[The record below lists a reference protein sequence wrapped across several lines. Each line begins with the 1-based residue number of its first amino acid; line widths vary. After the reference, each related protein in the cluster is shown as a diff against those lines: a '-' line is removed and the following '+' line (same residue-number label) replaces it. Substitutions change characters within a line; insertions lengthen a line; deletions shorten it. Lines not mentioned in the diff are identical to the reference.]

1 MSNVNRQILLR
12 ERPTG
17 AVADRHFELVET
29 PMPEIGDGEA
39 LVRTLY
45 LSIDPTIKGWIER
58 DTYLPAVPV
67 GDVVRSGGI
76 GEVVES
82 RSSAWQKGE
91 LVFGTVGWQE
101 YSVAG
106 PGAMAL
112 PVPKGIDPTDALS
125 IFGITGMTA
134 YFGMTDIG
142 QPKEG
147 ETVVVS
153 GAAGATGSVAGQIA
167 KNLGC
172 HVVGIAGT
180 EAKCAWL
187 TDELGFDA
195 AIDYK
200 REDVAARLRELCPK
214 GVDVF
219 FDNVGGPILDAV
231 LAQLRLRARVVVCGA
246 ISQYDDFDDV
256 YGPKNYIN
264 VISSRARMEGF
275 VILDYLDRFG
285 EGAAQLGQWLGE
297 GRLKYRKTVVEG
309 LENAPQALMRLFTG
323 DHDGKMMVKVA

>member
-1 MSNVNRQILLR
+1 MPSTNRQILLR

-17 AVADRHFELVET
+17 AVADHHFERVET
-29 PMPEIGDGEA
+29 PAPEIGEGEA

-76 GEVVES
+76 GEVIES
-82 RSSAWQKGE
+82 RSPDFQQGD
-91 LVFGTVGWQE
+91 LVFGMVGWQE

-106 PGAMAL
+106 PGTMAT

-142 QPKEG
+142 RPQEG

-172 HVVGIAGT
+172 RVVGIAGT

-200 REDVAARLRELCPK
+200 REDVAERIRESCPK
-214 GVDVF
+214 GIDVF

-231 LAQLRLRARVVVCGA
+231 LARINLRARVVLCGA
-246 ISQYDDFDDV
+246 ISQYEDFDDV

-264 VISSRARMEGF
+264 LISSRARMEGF

-285 EGAAQLGQWLGE
+285 EGAAELGRWLAE
-297 GRLKYRKTVVEG
+297 GRLRYRKTVVEG

-323 DHDGKMMVKVA
+323 DHDGKVMVKVA

>member
-1 MSNVNRQILLR
+1 MSRTNRQILLR

-17 AVADRHFELVET
+17 AVADHHFELVET
-29 PMPEIGDGEA
+29 PAPEIGDGEA

-76 GEVVES
+76 GEVIES
-82 RSSAWQKGE
+82 RSPAFQEGD

-106 PGAMAL
+106 PGTMAT
-112 PVPKGIDPTDALS
+112 PVPKSVDPTDALS

-142 QPKEG
+142 RPQEG

-167 KNLGC
+167 KILGC
-172 HVVGIAGT
+172 RVVGIAGT

-187 TDELGFDA
+187 TDDLGFDA

-200 REDVAARLRELCPK
+200 REDVAERLRESCPK

-231 LAQLRLRARVVVCGA
+231 LAQINLRARVVVCGA
-246 ISQYDDFDDV
+246 ISQYEDFDDV

-264 VISSRARMEGF
+264 LISSRARMEGF
-275 VILDYLDRFG
+275 VILDYLDRFA
-285 EGAAQLGQWLGE
+285 EGAAQLGQWLAE
-297 GRLKYRKTVVEG
+297 GRLRYRKTVVDG

-323 DHDGKMMVKVA
+323 DHDGKVMVKVA

>member
-1 MSNVNRQILLR
+1 MSGTNRQILLR

-17 AVADRHFELVET
+17 AVDDRHFERVET
-29 PMPEIGDGEA
+29 PIPEIGDGEA
-39 LVRTLY
+39 LVKTLY

-76 GEVVES
+76 GEVIES
-82 RSSAWQKGE
+82 RAPNLKQGD

-106 PGAMAL
+106 PAAMAT
-112 PVPKGIDPTDALS
+112 PVPPGVDPTDALS

-142 QPKEG
+142 HPQEG

-180 EAKCAWL
+180 EAKCSWL

-200 REDVAARLRELCPK
+200 RENVAERLRETCPK
-214 GVDVF
+214 GIDVF
-219 FDNVGGPILDAV
+219 FDNVGGQILDDV
-231 LAQLRLRARVVVCGA
+231 LARINLRARIVVCGA

-264 VISSRARMEGF
+264 LISQRARMEGF

-285 EGAAQLGQWLGE
+285 EGAVKLGGWLAE
-297 GRLKYRKTVVEG
+297 GKMKYRKTVVDG
-309 LENAPQALMRLFTG
+309 LENAPQALMKLFTG
-323 DHDGKMMVKVA
+323 DHDGKVMVKVA